1 MFFGKS
7 KKSVNT
13 ACEKKMAKRCTY
25 NRNYD
30 AGCVLQTD

>member
-30 AGCVLQTD
+30 TQ